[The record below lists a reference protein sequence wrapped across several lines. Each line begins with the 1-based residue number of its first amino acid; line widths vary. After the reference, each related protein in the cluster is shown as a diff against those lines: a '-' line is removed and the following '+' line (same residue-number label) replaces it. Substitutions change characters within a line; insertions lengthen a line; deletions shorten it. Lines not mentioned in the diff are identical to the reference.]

1 MRNIIFGHN
10 SHTLFQEIQ
19 DENITSLKKMIE
31 NGTTDVNIVNEE
43 GMTPL
48 YTASYRS
55 KLEIV
60 KILL

>member
-1 MRNIIFGHN
+1 MLNIIFGHN
-10 SHTLFQEIQ
+10 SYTLFQEIQ

-48 YTASYRS
+48 YTAGNRS
-55 KLEIV
+55 N
-60 KILL
+60 